1 MSSRGILRT
10 VSASSAQGLAES
22 LRPLTQS
29 PSQAAVLCD
38 IDGTLAPI
46 VSRPGDS
53 HVREEVSVLLGR
65 LGRRYA
71 MVACV
76 SGRPVAE
83 ARRLVGVGAIAYVGS
98 HGAEVLRAGAKRPEL
113 IDAFASW
120 EGRVDDFARGRENE
134 RDFKKLRIRLEDKGP
149 IKAFHWR
156 GSPDDPAAE
165 TVLQGLAQE
174 AEAAGLWIHWG
185 RKVLELRPPVPVDKG
200 QGVRT
205 LVETEP
211 VRAALYGGDDAT
223 DLDAFDALD
232 ALTAEGRL
240 DAAVRVGVRSPEGPK
255 AIVTR
260 ADVIVEGVPGFTDV
274 LVALAE
280 ADQAQ

>member
-1 MSSRGILRT
+1 M
-10 VSASSAQGLAES
+10 VSARPVQALADS
-22 LRPLTQS
+22 LSPLTAN
-29 PSQAAVLCD
+29 PSQAAIFCD

-46 VSRPGDS
+46 VNRPEDS

-98 HGAEVLRAGAKRPEL
+98 HGAEILRAGAKRPDL

-120 EGRVDDFARGRENE
+120 EGRVRDFATERADG
-134 RDFKKLRIRLEDKGP
+134 RDFKQLRVRLEDKGP

-156 GSPDDPAAE
+156 GSPDETAAE
-165 TVLQGLAQE
+165 TLLQGVAQE
-174 AEAAGLWIHWG
+174 AEGAGLAIHWG

-205 LVETEP
+205 LVETTP

-232 ALTAEGRL
+232 TLTAEGRL
-240 DAAVRVGVRSPEGPK
+240 DDAIRVGVRSPEGPE
-255 AIVTR
+255 AIVKR
-260 ADVIVEGVPGFTDV
+260 ADVVVEGVRGFTDV
-274 LVALAE
+274 LIALGE
-280 ADQAQ
+280 VH

>member
-1 MSSRGILRT
+1 M
-10 VSASSAQGLAES
+10 VSAPPAQALAET
-22 LRPLTQS
+22 LRPLTQN
-29 PSQAAVLCD
+29 PSEAAIFCD

-46 VSRPGDS
+46 VGRPEDS
-53 HVREEVSVLLGR
+53 HVREEVSVLLSR

-113 IDAFASW
+113 VDAFASW
-120 EGRVDDFARGRENE
+120 EGRVRDFTTGRANE
-134 RDFKKLRIRLEDKGP
+134 REFKLLRIRLEDKGP

-156 GSPDDPAAE
+156 GSPDESAAE
-165 TVLQGLAQE
+165 TILQGVAQE
-174 AEAAGLWIHWG
+174 AEAAGLDIHWG
-185 RKVLELRPPVPVDKG
+185 RKVLEVRPPVPVDKG

-205 LVETEP
+205 LVETTP

-232 ALTAEGRL
+232 SLMAEGRL
-240 DAAVRVGVRSPEGPK
+240 DAAVRVGVRSAEGPR
-255 AIVTR
+255 AIVSR
-260 ADVIVEGVPGFTDV
+260 ADVVVDGVRGFTDV
-274 LVALAE
+274 LIALAGPR
-280 ADQAQ
+280 

>member
-1 MSSRGILRT
+1 M
-10 VSASSAQGLAES
+10 VSASSVQPLAEC
-22 LRPLTQS
+22 LLPLTQD
-29 PSQAAVLCD
+29 PSQAAIFCD

-46 VSRPGDS
+46 VSRPEDS

-98 HGAEVLRAGAKRPEL
+98 HGAEVLRAGAKRPVL
-113 IDAFASW
+113 VDAFASW
-120 EGRVDDFARGRENE
+120 EGRVREFVAGRENQ
-134 RDFKKLRIRLEDKGP
+134 RDFKLLRIRLEDKGP

-156 GSPDDPAAE
+156 GSPDEPAAE
-165 TVLQGLAQE
+165 TILQGVAQE
-174 AEAAGLWIHWG
+174 AEAAGLDIHWG
-185 RKVLELRPPVPVDKG
+185 RKVLEVRPPVPVDKG

-205 LVETEP
+205 LVETAP

-232 ALTAEGRL
+232 GLTAEGRL
-240 DAAVRVGVRSPEGPK
+240 DAAVRVGVRSAEGPA
-255 AIVTR
+255 AIISR
-260 ADVIVEGVPGFTDV
+260 ADLVVEGVRGFTDV

-280 ADQAQ
+280 TG